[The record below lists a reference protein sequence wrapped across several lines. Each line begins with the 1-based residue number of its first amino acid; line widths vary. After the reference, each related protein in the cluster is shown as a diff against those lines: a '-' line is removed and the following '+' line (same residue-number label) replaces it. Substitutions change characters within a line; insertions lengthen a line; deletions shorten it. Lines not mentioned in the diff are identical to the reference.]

1 MPEQDPLADVIT
13 LLAAPISGAVRSIEQ
28 FRAGVDE
35 FLRGIENFNRTMEN
49 LNETA
54 ERMNVLLGEV
64 EEPIKAAV
72 PQVTRAINNADE
84 VMQVVSGPAMAAAPG
99 LARLA
104 DTMNSPTFQQL
115 PDQIATF
122 SDILVDMSTRIAP
135 LTQLAE
141 SAGGLFG
148 LRMPGARPA
157 GQRGQSAQPGG
168 EAVDDAGDE
177 AAESVPHGIRATVRT
192 KAPPQKKTAK
202 KASATRTA
210 GSKKTAAPKKTAVSK
225 ARSSKKTKP
234 KKTPSKVTSS
244 KATKATK
251 ATSEPDLPPAEAA
264 S

>member
-28 FRAGVDE
+28 FRTGVDE
-35 FLRGIENFNRTMEN
+35 FLHGIENFNRTMEN

-104 DTMNSPTFQQL
+104 DTMNSPAFQQL
-115 PDQIATF
+115 PEQIATF

-141 SAGGLFG
+141 TAGGLFG
-148 LRMPGARPA
+148 LRMPGVAARSGDQRSTHGASEPA
-157 GQRGQSAQPGG
+157 QSS
-168 EAVDDAGDE
+168 EEHTV
-177 AAESVPHGIRATVRT
+177 VTTVRT
-192 KAPPQKKTAK
+192 RAARKKSATANSATAK
-202 KASATRTA
+202 SATA
-210 GSKKTAAPKKTAVSK
+210 
-225 ARSSKKTKP
+225 KP
-234 KKTPSKVTSS
+234 KAKAKPAKKTSS
-244 KATKATK
+244 KTTTTKQAK
-251 ATSEPDLPPAEAA
+251 SAPGPSSAEEVT
-264 S
+264 